1 MNMSP
6 RILLWKGHLLLAA
19 AFVSF
24 GLSPCLISVGGLTQ
38 AYASEAASIP
48 RDEVGLASWY
58 GNPYHGRKAA
68 NGEIYDM
75 RRLTAAHRTLPF
87 GTRVRVH
94 NLENDR
100 VVDVL
105 ITDRGPFVE
114 GRLIDLSR
122 AAARMIGMQR
132 AGTAR
137 VRLELLSAP
146 AEAPAGS
153 FAVQVGAFRIRANA
167 ERLRAEMER
176 RFGYAIIVP
185 RQSDPVLWRV
195 VAGRYRNQE
204 DARTIAL
211 HIRSEESD
219 RLGPAFVQ
227 RLDD

>member
-24 GLSPCLISVGGLTQ
+24 CLSPCLISVGGLTQ
-38 AYASEAASIP
+38 VYASETASIP

-146 AEAPAGS
+146 AATPAGS

-167 ERLRAEMER
+167 ERLRAEMKR

-185 RQSDPVLWRV
+185 RQGDPVLWRV

-204 DARTIAL
+204 DARAIAL

>member
-6 RILLWKGHLLLAA
+6 RVLLWKGHLLLAA
-19 AFVSF
+19 AVVSVR
-24 GLSPCLISVGGLTQ
+24 LSPCLIGISGLAQ
-38 AYASEAASIP
+38 ACASEAASIP

-68 NGEIYDM
+68 NGTIYDM

-137 VRLELLSAP
+137 VRLELLSVP
-146 AEAPAGS
+146 AAAPAGS

-185 RQSDPVLWRV
+185 RQGDPVLWRV

-204 DARTIAL
+204 AARTIAL

>member
-6 RILLWKGHLLLAA
+6 RDLLCKGRLDLAIVLVSLCVVCPPGCGGWAQDKVPEATSIL
-19 AFVSF
+19 
-24 GLSPCLISVGGLTQ
+24 P
-38 AYASEAASIP
+38 
-48 RDEVGLASWY
+48 DEVGLASWY
-58 GNPYHGRKAA
+58 GYPYHGRKAA
-68 NGEIYDM
+68 NGETYDM

-87 GTRVRVH
+87 GTHVRVL
-94 NLENDR
+94 NLKNGRTVE
-100 VVDVL
+100 VE

-132 AGTAR
+132 SGTAL
-137 VRLELLSAP
+137 VRLELLRVSAS
-146 AEAPAGS
+146 ASGDT

-176 RFGYAIIVP
+176 RFGFAIIVP
-185 RQSDPVLWRV
+185 RPGNPILWRV
-195 VAGRYRNQE
+195 VTGRYRSPE
-204 DARTIAL
+204 DARTVAL
-211 HIRSEESD
+211 QIRSDENE